1 MRIEITGKKYQVS
14 DHLESVIN
22 SKLAKLDRYFNDDI
36 IAKVVC
42 REEHGKAKMELTIP
56 FGNNIIRC
64 EEVGETMYHI
74 IDTIVPKVE
83 RQIRKH
89 RTKLEKRIREGAF
102 DIVERDARD
111 EEPAPTVV
119 RKKRFELLPMTE
131 EEAVLQLEL
140 VDNDFFV
147 FLNAEDNLV
156 NVAYKRKDGNV
167 GIIEVTY

>member
-1 MRIEITGKKYQVS
+1 MRIEITGKKYTVS
-14 DHLESVIN
+14 DNLESVIL
-22 SKLAKLDRYFNDDI
+22 KKVGKLDRYFNDDI

-42 REEHGKAKMELTIP
+42 KEEHGKAKMELTIP
-56 FGNNIIRC
+56 FGSNIIRC

-74 IDTIVPKVE
+74 LDTIVPKVE

-102 DIVERDARD
+102 DLTEQEERNDD
-111 EEPAPTVV
+111 PAPSVV
-119 RKKRFELLPMTE
+119 KKKRFELLPMTE

-147 FLNAEDNLV
+147 FLNAKDNLV

-167 GIIEVTY
+167 GIIEVSY